1 MHHVFFPPPR
11 RAALALLLAA
21 AALPSHAG
29 LLGAMLRG
37 RSEGEGEMADGDE
50 ARGAGRMKAEVVLPP
65 GARAERELAY
75 GADAQQK
82 LDVYIPANASRAPVI
97 LMFHGGAW
105 MVGDKGNR
113 GVAPAKVAR
122 WLPKGYIFV
131 SANYRMDR
139 ARPDALQQAD
149 DAARALAWVQKHAAD
164 WGGDPARVL
173 LMGHSAG
180 AHLVALL
187 AADPQIAERQGAKPW
202 LGTVALDSAALDV
215 VSIMEGR
222 HYGFYDRVFGS
233 DRQRWSDNSPL
244 HRLSGTPKPM
254 LLVCSS
260 KRGDSCGQA
269 KKFAAKVSAAGATAS
284 VLPVDLNH
292 GQINAELGR
301 GGDYTEKVEGFMRS
315 LGLP

>member
-1 MHHVFFPPPR
+1 MCIR
-11 RAALALLLAA
+11 DR
-21 AALPSHAG
+21 
-29 LLGAMLRG
+29 
-37 RSEGEGEMADGDE
+37 
-50 ARGAGRMKAEVVLPP
+50 
-65 GARAERELAY
+65 
-75 GADAQQK
+75 
-82 LDVYIPANASRAPVI
+82 I
-97 LMFHGGAW
+97 
-105 MVGDKGNR
+105 VGDKGNR

-131 SANYRMDR
+131 TANYRMDR
-139 ARPDALQQAD
+139 AHPDALQQAD
-149 DAARALAWVQKHAAD
+149 DAARALAYVQKHAAD
-164 WGGDPARVL
+164 WGGDGSRVL

-202 LGTVALDSAALDV
+202 LGTVALDSAALDLV
-215 VSIMEGR
+215 TIMEGR
-222 HYGFYDRVFGS
+222 HYGFYDRVFGG

-244 HRLSGTPKPM
+244 HRLTGTPKPM

-260 KRGDSCGQA
+260 KRSDSCTQA
-269 KKFAAKVSAAGATAS
+269 KNFAAKATAAGARAS

-301 GGDYTEKVEGFMRS
+301 GGDYTEKVEAFMRS

>member
-1 MHHVFFPPPR
+1 MQMFRPPAR
-11 RAALALLLAA
+11 RAALTLLLAGA
-21 AALPSHAG
+21 AMPSHAG

-37 RSEGEGEMADGDE
+37 RSEGDGEMAEAGDSS
-50 ARGAGRMKAEVVLPP
+50 GRMKAEVVLPP
-65 GARAERELAY
+65 GARAERDVAY
-75 GADAQQK
+75 GDDARQK
-82 LDVYIPANASRAPVI
+82 MDVYIPANASRAPVI

-131 SANYRMDR
+131 TANYRMDR

-149 DAARALAWVQKHAAD
+149 DAARALAFVQKHAAD
-164 WGGDPARVL
+164 WGGDGARVL

-202 LGTVALDSAALDV
+202 LGTVALDSAALDLV
-215 VSIMEGR
+215 TIMEGR

-244 HRLSGTPKPM
+244 HRLAGTPQPM

-260 KRGDSCGQA
+260 KRSDSCAQA
-269 KKFAAKVSAAGATAS
+269 KNFVAKASAAGARAS

-301 GGDYTEKVEGFMRS
+301 GGDYTEKVEAFMRS